1 VQQGHLLTTPGTRID
16 HSVIRETLRELR
28 SKYDVQTIGFDPWH
42 ADQLIHQ
49 LVTEDGFTPEQV
61 LEVRQ
66 TYAAMSS
73 AVSRLEAEI
82 LDGAVDAR
90 GCPLM
95 AWCASNAIVQ
105 RDGKDN
111 IYPVKKKSRGR
122 IDPIMATIIGMAL
135 WLKRPE
141 AETPQYQVMVY
152 GGGR

>member
-1 VQQGHLLTTPGTRID
+1 
-16 HSVIRETLRELR
+16 
-28 SKYDVQTIGFDPWH
+28 VQTIGFDPWH

-49 LVTEDGFTPEQV
+49 LVTEDGFTAEQV

-73 AVSRLEAEI
+73 AVTRFEAEV

-90 GCPLM
+90 GNPVM
-95 AWCASNAIVQ
+95 SWCASNAIVQ

-111 IYPVKKKSRGR
+111 AYPVKKKSRGR

-141 AETPQYQVMVY
+141 DVPQYEVMVF
-152 GGGR
+152 GGRR